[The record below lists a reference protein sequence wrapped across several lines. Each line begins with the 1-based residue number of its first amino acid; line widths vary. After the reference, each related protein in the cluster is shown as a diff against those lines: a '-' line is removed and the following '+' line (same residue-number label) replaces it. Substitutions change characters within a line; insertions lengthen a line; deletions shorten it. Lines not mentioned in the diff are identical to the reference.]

1 MRVPLSAAVTLGL
14 LFFLSVGLNEQ
25 VAEGCRCI
33 QRSPQQKYCNSDTVI
48 RANITG
54 QVKSTNSGTTYG
66 IKLIKTFKQTDNKP
80 VQFIHSPQTSCGI
93 TLKNGEYLL
102 GVIQAKITGQVKETK
117 LKSYSF
123 EIIKTFKYVDTN
135 PVQFIV
141 SSPGTCGINL
151 QNEEYLLGDLILY
164 WSVPVD
170 QPFIS
175 AEVCPFV
182 FYNA

>member
-102 GVIQAKITGQVKETK
+102 GGSVMDGVMGVNLCSLVKGWN
-117 LKSYSF
+117 SIS
-123 EIIKTFKYVDTN
+123 
-135 PVQFIV
+135 
-141 SSPGTCGINL
+141 
-151 QNEEYLLGDLILY
+151 
-164 WSVPVD
+164 SVPV
-170 QPFIS
+170 S
-175 AEVCPFV
+175 EWL
-182 FYNA
+182 